1 MRTEVIRHRIIVDAG
16 GSPVLV
22 EDASDSAAEGS
33 YAPDREANRA
43 FWQRF
48 IDTVRFDHPDQPP
61 PRHGGNNWVR
71 IPLPPPARWLT
82 AFRYGDELG
91 FFLAWE
97 KDSTLYND
105 LAREAD
111 ALRQETGLPDLRFHQ
126 MNRPDLED
134 AIGINRAVASLDG
147 PDGQIA
153 WLADTANRLVA
164 ALRPR
169 LAALADA

>member
-1 MRTEVIRHRIIVDAG
+1 M
-16 GSPVLV
+16 
-22 EDASDSAAEGS
+22 
-33 YAPDREANRA
+33 
-43 FWQRF
+43 
-48 IDTVRFDHPDQPP
+48 
-61 PRHGGNNWVR
+61 
-71 IPLPPPARWLT
+71 PPPARWLT
-82 AFRYGDELG
+82 VFRYGDELG
-91 FFLAWE
+91 FFLVWE
-97 KDSTLYND
+97 KGSTLYND

-134 AIGINRAVASLDG
+134 AIGINRTVASLDG

-169 LAALADA
+169 LAVLADA